1 MNYEKYFDK
10 FNANDPELFPTLI
23 KNCAAKEFLL
33 KNAPRL
39 YCPDEVIEET
49 FAFRTWTMRKHIK
62 LTEAGYVI
70 TEFLPDV
77 SWAGKYNTIN
87 CPLFHHLRE
96 FRWLKSAD
104 DYLDYIT
111 FFTRGEGARYSYFN
125 PALAAMYDYCILTKN
140 EEYLIKN
147 VDAFEKYF
155 DGWADEHLTSNGL
168 YWSIDDREGTE
179 FSISG
184 TTPDLTVLRGFRPV
198 MNACMYGD
206 AVALSKIE
214 KLCGREAEAEKY
226 LDKAEK
232 IKTAFDSKLWDGDF
246 YKAVHPLDQDLDKS
260 VDVRDIPET
269 NNARELMSYIP
280 WTYELPDKGKEDAF
294 KYLKDSSVFDAPMG
308 FASAD
313 ISHPR
318 FLYDV
323 QNGRGCTWS
332 GKVWPFATSIAI
344 NSVITLLDKYEQ
356 NVISNAD
363 LYSFIKKY
371 AEMHYLEEEGK
382 RVNFIDETMMPFEH
396 IWAEREALK
405 KRDVVPI
412 TSGGKERGRDYN
424 HSTFIDLVLRGL
436 CGICDKA
443 ETLSV
448 EPRIAGIWKWFKIEN
463 LSYRKKTYTVYY
475 DEDGTKFGKGA
486 GIRICCES

>member
-1 MNYEKYFDK
+1 MNYAEYFDK

-23 KNCAAKEFLL
+23 KNSEAKEFLL
-33 KNAPRL
+33 ENAPRL

-49 FAFRTWTMRKHIK
+49 FAFRTWTMRKHVK
-62 LTEAGYVI
+62 LTEVGYVI

-77 SWAGKYNTIN
+77 CWAGKYNTIN

-96 FRWLKSAD
+96 FRWLKTAD

-111 FFTRGEGARYSYFN
+111 FFTRGEGSRYSYHN
-125 PALAAMYDYCILTKN
+125 PALAAMYDYCILTGN
-140 EEYLIKN
+140 EEYLKKN
-147 VDAFEKYF
+147 VDAFEAYF
-155 DGWADEHLTSNGL
+155 DGWAEEHLTDNGL

-184 TTPDLTVLRGFRPV
+184 TTPDLKVLRGFRPI

-206 AVALSKIE
+206 AVALSRIE

-226 LDKAEK
+226 LQKAK
-232 IKTAFDSKLWDGDF
+232 NIKAAFDAKLWDGDF
-246 YKAVHPLDQDLDKS
+246 YKAVHPLDENLNKS
-260 VDVRDIPET
+260 IDVRDIPKD
-269 NNARELMSYIP
+269 NNARELMSYAP
-280 WTYELPDKGKEDAF
+280 WAYELPDKGKEGAF
-294 KYLKDSSVFDAPMG
+294 KYLKDKNVFDAPMG
-308 FASAD
+308 LASAD

-344 NSVITLLDKYEQ
+344 NSVITLLNEYEQ
-356 NVISNAD
+356 AVISNAD

-371 AEMHYLEEEGK
+371 AEMHYLEEGGK
-382 RVNFIDETMMPFEH
+382 RVNFIDETMMPFEP

-405 KRDVVPI
+405 RRAFLPVG
-412 TSGGKERGRDYN
+412 SGGKERGRDYN

-443 ETLSV
+443 EELTV
-448 EPRIAGIWKWFKIEN
+448 EPKITGIWKWFKIEN
-463 LSYRKKTYTVYY
+463 LTYRKKTYTVYY

-486 GIRICCES
+486 GVHICCRG

>member
-1 MNYEKYFDK
+1 MNYEEYFDK
-10 FNANDPELFPTLI
+10 FDANDPELFPTLI
-23 KNCAAKEFLL
+23 KNSEAKAFLIE
-33 KNAPRL
+33 NAPRL

-49 FAFRTWTMRKHIK
+49 FAFRTWTMRKHIRH
-62 LTEAGYVI
+62 TEAGYVI

-77 SWAGKYNTIN
+77 RWAGKYNTIN

-96 FRWLKSAD
+96 FRWLKTAD

-111 FFTRGEGARYSYFN
+111 FFTRGEGARYSYHN

-147 VDAFEKYF
+147 VDALEAYF
-155 DGWADEHLTSNGL
+155 DGWADEHLTANGL

-184 TTPDLTVLRGFRPV
+184 TTPDLKVLRGFRPI

-206 AVALSKIE
+206 AIALSKIE

-226 LDKAEK
+226 LEKAK
-232 IKTAFDSKLWDGDF
+232 NIKAAFDAKLWDGDF
-246 YKAVHPLDQDLDKS
+246 YKAVHPIDQDLDKS
-260 VDVRDIPET
+260 VDVRDIPEE
-269 NNARELMSYIP
+269 NNARELMSYAP
-280 WTYELPDKGKEDAF
+280 WTYALPDNGKEDAF
-294 KYLKDSSVFDAPMG
+294 RYLKDKSIFDAPMG

-313 ISHPR
+313 MSHPR
-318 FLYDV
+318 FLYAAKP
-323 QNGRGCTWS
+323 GKICTWS
-332 GKVWPFATSIAI
+332 GKVWPFATSIVI
-344 NSVITLLDKYEQ
+344 NSVITLLNKYEQ

-371 AEMHYLEEEGK
+371 AEMHYLEEDGK
-382 RVNFIDETMMPFEH
+382 RVNFIDETMMPFEP
-396 IWAEREALK
+396 IWAVREGFK
-405 KRDVVPI
+405 DRDVPPEG
-412 TSGGKERGRDYN
+412 GGKERGRDYN

-436 CGICDKA
+436 CGIDDKA
-443 ETLSV
+443 EVLTV
-448 EPRIAGIWKWFKIEN
+448 EPKIAGVWKWFKIEN
-463 LSYRKKTYTVYY
+463 LTYRKKTYTVYY

-486 GIRICCES
+486 GVHICCQG